1 MAKASRQIAASSEA
15 LAWACSSLR
24 WARERD
30 RDHLAALLEEVVT
43 DLELEKVWD
52 RSSPAHPR

>member
-1 MAKASRQIAASSEA
+1 MAQTSRQIAASSEA
-15 LAWACSSLR
+15 LTWACSSLR